1 MFKNPA
7 IDPAN
12 SKIFFNTIDAVYNK
26 TNEIKAP
33 ETTDNADI
41 PVSKTRTV
49 KAKDLEKGVRE
60 EIAKEKQEKEIE
72 VIEEQYAKIKVDK
85 DGIAKIDF
93 EQAYKDPNLTDY
105 GKAVLRR
112 LEKLFKDT

>member
-1 MFKNPA
+1 MTLL
-7 IDPAN
+7 IVRY
-12 SKIFFNTIDAVYNK
+12 FNTIDAVYNK

-60 EIAKEKQEKEIE
+60 EIAKENKK
-72 VIEEQYAKIKVDK
+72 KK
-85 DGIAKIDF
+85 
-93 EQAYKDPNLTDY
+93 
-105 GKAVLRR
+105 
-112 LEKLFKDT
+112 